1 MPEEKTIEM
10 PKTEMEADEL
20 ANKAGLFS
28 GELGEKGE
36 VVFGDGC
43 LILSQVE
50 GEHGKKLKLT
60 VQQSKCGQVMG
71 EQLIKYLIESPGEEM
86 AIEIIKDKVEPKV
99 EPVKGS

>member
-1 MPEEKTIEM
+1 MPEEKTIDL
-10 PKTEMEADEL
+10 PNTELEADEF
-20 ANKAGLFS
+20 ADKAGLIS

-60 VQQSKCGQVMG
+60 VQQSKCGQAMG
-71 EQLIKYLIESPGEEM
+71 EQLMKYLIEAPGDEI
-86 AIEIIKDKVEPKV
+86 AIEIIKPKV
-99 EPVKGS
+99 EPVEPVEES